1 MYLSFYL
8 SFMAEATFV
17 SLVSGIMWALLVF
30 THSPITAA
38 VVMAFGTWFFL
49 SACWGIALVF
59 RCAWSGFGGKLRLR
73 MHSFCC
79 YGLVYPLDSW

>member
-1 MYLSFYL
+1 VYLSFYL

-73 MHSFCC
+73 IHVHSKSKCT
-79 YGLVYPLDSW
+79 LN